1 MRFDTHT
8 GSGGGFTKQMN
19 LSEELAEIVGTDTA
33 SRAEVVKK
41 MWSYIKENKLQDP
54 RNKQFIKCDE
64 KMMNV
69 VGVKKFRWIIQRCNF
84 IQDLTREFFLAEV
97 SE

>member
-1 MRFDTHT
+1 MRHHLRKILTCNVIHLTALIDSLL
-8 GSGGGFTKQMN
+8 GGGGGFTKTMN
-19 LSEELAEIVGTDTA
+19 LSDELAEVVGTDTA
-33 SRAEVVKK
+33 TRAEVVKK

-69 VGVKKFRWIIQRCNF
+69 VGVKKFR
-84 IQDLTREFFLAEV
+84 
-97 SE
+97 

>member
-1 MRFDTHT
+1 MRIGVRQCVDTLT
-8 GSGGGFTKQMN
+8 GSGGGFTKTMN

-33 SRAEVVKK
+33 TRAEVVKK

-64 KMMNV
+64 KMKNV
-69 VGVKKFRWIIQRCNF
+69 VGVKKFRWIFERCNIF
-84 IQDLTREFFLAEV
+84 Y
-97 SE
+97 

>member
-1 MRFDTHT
+1 MSTVDALT
-8 GSGGGFTKQMN
+8 GGGGFTKTMN

-33 SRAEVVKK
+33 TRAEVVKK

-64 KMMNV
+64 KMKNV
-69 VGVKKFRWIIQRCNF
+69 VGVKKFRWIFERCNRF
-84 IQDLTREFFLAEV
+84 Y
-97 SE
+97 

>member
-1 MRFDTHT
+1 MALEPENAEVKA
-8 GSGGGFTKQMN
+8 GFTKTMN

-33 SRAEVVKK
+33 TRAEVVKK

-64 KMMNV
+64 KMKNV
-69 VGVKKFRWIIQRCNF
+69 VGVKKFRWIFERSNRF
-84 IQDLTREFFLAEV
+84 Y
-97 SE
+97 

>member
-1 MRFDTHT
+1 MLTCSVIHLAALIDSLL
-8 GSGGGFTKQMN
+8 GGGGGFTKTMN
-19 LSEELAEIVGTDTA
+19 LSDELAEIVGTDTA

-69 VGVKKFRWIIQRCNF
+69 VGVKKFR
-84 IQDLTREFFLAEV
+84 
-97 SE
+97 